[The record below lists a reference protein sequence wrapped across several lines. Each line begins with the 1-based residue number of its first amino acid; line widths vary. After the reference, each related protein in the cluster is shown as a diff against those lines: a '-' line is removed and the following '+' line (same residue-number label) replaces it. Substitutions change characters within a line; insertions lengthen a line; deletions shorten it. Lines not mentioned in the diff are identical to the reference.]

1 MPGLAERMASLMC
14 VDIDLN
20 LAEED
25 EDHSKSNDDGDGDG
39 DDAKQSVW
47 ELIESEIRGA
57 KEKGNDSVRWLELE
71 DLQIDD
77 DALLSLDLPTKFPVI
92 LSLEQTI

>member
-20 LAEED
+20 LDEED
-25 EDHSKSNDDGDGDG
+25 EDHSKSNVDD

-57 KEKGNDSVRWLELE
+57 IEKGNDSVRWLELE
-71 DLQIDD
+71 NLQIDD
-77 DALLSLDLPTKFPVI
+77 DTLLSLDLPTKFPVI
-92 LSLEQTI
+92 LSFEQTI